1 MDISHTPNQA
11 VVYCVLHAEK
21 PRYIMAGR
29 DLSTDFVRLFT
40 SLSFKLKEKQNKQ
53 TIRPRA
59 STVVVKTAA
68 IPPDEERQQALI
80 ATMPL
85 AGARCVIAL

>member
-1 MDISHTPNQA
+1 VAAQHFLYRA
-11 VVYCVLHAEK
+11 FCK
-21 PRYIMAGR
+21 K
-29 DLSTDFVRLFT
+29 
-40 SLSFKLKEKQNKQ
+40 LSFKLKEKQKKQ
-53 TIRPRA
+53 TIRPRT

-85 AGARCVIAL
+85 AGVRCVIAL